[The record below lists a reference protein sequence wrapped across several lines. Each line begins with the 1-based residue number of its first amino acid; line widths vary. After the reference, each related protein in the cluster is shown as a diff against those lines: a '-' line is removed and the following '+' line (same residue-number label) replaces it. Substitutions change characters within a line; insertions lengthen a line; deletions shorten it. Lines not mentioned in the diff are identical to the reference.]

1 MIMKKIFGLI
11 CLLPLFSSLLAQDY
25 ELNLRVI
32 QNDRIVGGT
41 FVLRVEARSLTGSSI
56 ATQSFSQAFLFNE
69 NALSVTGDQ
78 VVYDGTSWSG
88 GNGVNGAPDAT
99 DAAKEIIVQ
108 SGTATLTGDVECE
121 YFTVAA
127 GADLVVGPN
136 ATLRPFVQDGSVGYN
151 IADGVDGFL
160 IDADATGYGQYMGP
174 AVPGQI
180 NQYVGTDAGWRNIGF
195 PVSGGTALTIGGGAA
210 NYSAASTSFNASPTC
225 DGAWGNEISTVSV
238 YRFNQGAQ
246 SHEWDGAAAAPS
258 GGTEG
263 YSIFAGA
270 PFGTSGIASIKGTFL
285 DPTTVGSYSYNHNS
299 PHATGNGSQS
309 DVSQGPG
316 CIPDPVADHQAN
328 WDGWA
333 IVANP
338 FPCNMDVDAF
348 SNSNGFAGAQI
359 RVWNRSTGLY
369 EDRSSG
375 TTIAPMQAFWLKTG
389 TSGTSLS
396 IIFPDSI
403 RTFTPAAFAKTVAP
417 EVQLIA
423 TNTTTNES
431 NAVHM
436 RFNPLATPG
445 YDQTYDAYVFNQ
457 PGNTFPQLSFHYV
470 NANGVVSPL
479 DYNTV
484 PMPSAQTSYP
494 LRFWSRSA
502 GNYSFEVDQAL
513 LPPGTEVYIEDLKQA
528 PGTHHAVY
536 NGNTYGFRYDPVED
550 SPERFVMHFA
560 PSGTIGFGEENM
572 NSSQV
577 YATSNDGMIAV
588 HFSNVAEQHAR
599 IQVSNEVGQIVHLV
613 DDVNTVDP
621 YTIRLNSRKVGMYII
636 AVTLENGNTTYHKVV
651 H

>member
-1 MIMKKIFGLI
+1 
-11 CLLPLFSSLLAQDY
+11 
-25 ELNLRVI
+25 
-32 QNDRIVGGT
+32 
-41 FVLRVEARSLTGSSI
+41 
-56 ATQSFSQAFLFNE
+56 
-69 NALSVTGDQ
+69 
-78 VVYDGTSWSG
+78 
-88 GNGVNGAPDAT
+88 
-99 DAAKEIIVQ
+99 VQ

-225 DGAWGNEISTVSV
+225 DGAWGNAISTVSV

-246 SHEWDGAAAAPS
+246 SHEWYGAAAAPS

-338 FPCNMDVDAF
+338 FPCNIDVDAF
-348 SNSNGFAGAQI
+348 SNSNSFAGAQI

-403 RTFTPAAFAKTVAP
+403 RTFTPAAFAKTVARS
-417 EVQLIA
+417 
-423 TNTTTNES
+423 TTHRNQYNYQRVKCS
-431 NAVHM
+431 AYALQSLG
-436 RFNPLATPG
+436 NPGL
-445 YDQTYDAYVFNQ
+445 
-457 PGNTFPQLSFHYV
+457 
-470 NANGVVSPL
+470 
-479 DYNTV
+479 
-484 PMPSAQTSYP
+484 
-494 LRFWSRSA
+494 
-502 GNYSFEVDQAL
+502 
-513 LPPGTEVYIEDLKQA
+513 
-528 PGTHHAVY
+528 
-536 NGNTYGFRYDPVED
+536 
-550 SPERFVMHFA
+550 
-560 PSGTIGFGEENM
+560 
-572 NSSQV
+572 
-577 YATSNDGMIAV
+577 
-588 HFSNVAEQHAR
+588 
-599 IQVSNEVGQIVHLV
+599 
-613 DDVNTVDP
+613 
-621 YTIRLNSRKVGMYII
+621 
-636 AVTLENGNTTYHKVV
+636 
-651 H
+651 